1 MDINERRISIWGDSI
16 LKGIV
21 LDNGSGTYRVLD
33 GNCVSRF
40 AEATGKEI
48 SNHASFGMTVGKAL
62 ERIKR
67 SVERNPPE
75 GGDIVLVEFGGNDC
89 DYDWKEISANPR
101 AHHEPK
107 TPLPAFIEKLGEI
120 IGIFRSLGTT
130 PVLMSLPPLVSERYF
145 EWISKNLNGDNIL
158 EWLGDVNK
166 IYRWQEAYN
175 DVVVETARKNG
186 LPLVNIRKE
195 FLVND
200 RCNGL
205 FCADGIHPNADGHD
219 VIYNAFIKYVS

>member
-21 LDNGSGTYRVLD
+21 LDSLSGTYRVFD

-40 AEATGKEI
+40 AETTGGEI
-48 SNHASFGMTVGKAL
+48 RNHASFGMTVGKAL

-67 SVERNPPE
+67 SVARNPPAS
-75 GGDIVLVEFGGNDC
+75 GDIVLVEFGGNDC
-89 DYDWKEISANPR
+89 DYSWKDVAADPR

-120 IGIFRSLGTT
+120 IGIFRSLGIT

-145 EWISKNLNGDNIL
+145 DWISKDLNGDNIL

-175 DVVVETARKNG
+175 DVVVETARKND

-205 FCADGIHPNADGHD
+205 FCADGIHPNEAGHD
-219 VIYNAFIKYVS
+219 VLYNAFIKYVS